1 MTRGRWGR
9 AATARPEWVK
19 SPLLIACADL
29 ELDEVVFVFDPLFRY
44 YTEAGQRIARTHYDQ
59 SSCGEHPK
67 GAWSEPIRQHLTDEA
82 HPDHAMCKHTTHPAD
97 LARDVLVDMA
107 T

>member
-1 MTRGRWGR
+1 MLHEIWTLQGVADDEGRWGR

-59 SSCGEHPK
+59 SSCGEHPE
-67 GAWSEPIRQHLTDEA
+67 GRVVRANPSTSDR
-82 HPDHAMCKHTTHPAD
+82 
-97 LARDVLVDMA
+97 
-107 T
+107 